1 MKKELDALFEAHP
14 KEEELEKSIP
24 LSKWV
29 RVTFARNKYYTV
41 GVICDEKRP
50 KYICYGVPAD
60 SRGEPPQALKGYCS
74 YLPLSL
80 FDVNGKGYW
89 MMYQDA
95 ETGECVKI
103 ARQ

>member
-1 MKKELDALFEAHP
+1 MKKELDALFETHP

-50 KYICYGVPAD
+50 KYICYGGPAE
-60 SRGEPPQALKGYCS
+60 SRGEPPLALKGYCS

-95 ETGECVKI
+95 ETGQCVKI